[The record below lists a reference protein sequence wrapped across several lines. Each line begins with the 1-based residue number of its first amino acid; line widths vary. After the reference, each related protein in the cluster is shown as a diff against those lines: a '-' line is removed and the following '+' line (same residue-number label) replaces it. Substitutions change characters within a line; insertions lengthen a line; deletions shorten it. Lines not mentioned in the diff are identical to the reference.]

1 MNTFSKMLILL
12 PLFFSLFAEAQG
24 RRKDD
29 KKTSP
34 SRGVASSNE
43 KECAVFQGRTICDPD
58 ELDSAMMANQDR
70 KQREES
76 ARHKDAYVSDCMREA
91 QMGKSE
97 CEALYEQRGP
107 PNPNN
112 NASNNGVKAPST
124 REEFLEACSR
134 NTDRGPEQCE
144 KDWNENNGGA
154 FTASAD
160 NCADPNMVRNDRG
173 LCVLKSAAESQAD
186 RNAQQDDN
194 QTSSVDLCTTAR
206 SEVDKACNSEE
217 QGWMESI
224 SAVTRGLGPT
234 LNQISPSTCGGIAAA
249 QTGAQGA
256 LATFKMLCSNALDTC
271 KQACTGT
278 DSLSVSNLT
287 ACKSKGVKA
296 NEANQQVAAA
306 MVTMQGSVAACR
318 NAFGDMAGMAQAHC
332 ASNPAACQFDMPQ
345 LQVGNVGADQAA
357 LPSPESLDSRGA
369 ASANNVG
376 GSGGFNLSDLGEE
389 SEGIGAIKP
398 STPGQDVGGAKGGG
412 GASGGGGGPGGGAV
426 AGGAGGKKGSG
437 GLLSNILSG
446 FFGSGGGG
454 SGGGGGWKS
463 FFGGGKKDDAY
474 AGTQTGKGG
483 PDLRQFLPGA
493 MNDPMKNRGIAG
505 QIVGKDGMTG
515 PHSDIW
521 KQIKNRYQ
529 YKRASLI
536 P

>member
-1 MNTFSKMLILL
+1 MSECSSACNTTVRRGSDGKSNPDEMYQCISACRSDGDFYQDVRDQANKMNQQQNLSGSTSYEDALEKANNSSSVEIIGCTLNGRPATGEECKRGYHGNGLDLL
-12 PLFFSLFAEAQG
+12 GGDKKKTDDPYAG
-24 RRKDD
+24 TKDD
-29 KKTSP
+29 SNVGEAAGAGQALPSCKNIGPNQECLDGKETSEVKT
-34 SRGVASSNE
+34 GN
-43 KECAVFQGRTICDPD
+43 
-58 ELDSAMMANQDR
+58 
-70 KQREES
+70 
-76 ARHKDAYVSDCMREA
+76 
-91 QMGKSE
+91 
-97 CEALYEQRGP
+97 
-107 PNPNN
+107 
-112 NASNNGVKAPST
+112 
-124 REEFLEACSR
+124 
-134 NTDRGPEQCE
+134 
-144 KDWNENNGGA
+144 
-154 FTASAD
+154 
-160 NCADPNMVRNDRG
+160 
-173 LCVLKSAAESQAD
+173 SQ
-186 RNAQQDDN
+186 NDDN

-224 SAVTRGLGPT
+224 STVTRGLGPT

-256 LATFKMLCSNALDTC
+256 LATFKMMCSNALDTC

-463 FFGGGKKDDAY
+463 FFGSGKKDDPY